1 MQTILKDNI
10 LNSGFSNDEFIG
22 GAAGNEDLASTLPHP
37 SEVATSQEKLDRGI
51 GSECSHGNRLKHVV
65 QSRESKPDV
74 QEIKCLFTAGRV
86 SVFVY
91 EHSLTGEARSR
102 VVPVVGVSL
111 VQPSFNSTRRTDCN
125 TIQISCF
132 DVSLAKCKSNPGNS
146 GVYLT

>member
-10 LNSGFSNDEFIG
+10 FNSGFSNDDFIG
-22 GAAGNEDLASTLPHP
+22 GVTGNEDPASTLSHP
-37 SEVATSQEKLDRGI
+37 SEVAKSQEKLDSGI

-65 QSRESKPDV
+65 QSRESTPDV
-74 QEIKCLFTAGRV
+74 QEMECLFTAGGV

-91 EHSLTGEARSR
+91 EHSPTGEAGSR

-111 VQPSFNSTRRTDCN
+111 VQPSFNCTRRTDCN

-132 DVSLAKCKSNPGNS
+132 DVSLAKCESNSRNS
-146 GVYLT
+146 GEYLT